1 MNFPAVGVQTATY
14 IWAKVIGFL
23 EQRLSA
29 VSVSAMLDD
38 AELIEL
44 NDKALVI
51 YSPTDFRQDAIR
63 RSYKSHIEEIL
74 REELSLAVS
83 FEVWGDTE
91 LKAYRQ
97 KEQNTSPWTY
107 NPQFNF
113 STFIAGTTNQIPLK
127 AALQVA
133 QQPGNIIYNPLYL
146 YGPPGV
152 GKTHLLYSIASEI
165 SRLQPDAKI
174 ICVKGDQFTNELIQ
188 SILTHTT
195 AQFKEKY
202 RSADILLMDDVQF
215 IAGKDSTQEEFFHTF
230 NNLYELGKQIVLTS
244 DRIPSDMPTLED
256 RLKGRFGTGVM
267 VKISP
272 PDKQTRTLIIQAK
285 AEALNLQLRKD
296 VVDFLADRL
305 CDNVRQIEGGLR
317 KIRAYKDLSNMP
329 LTMENIAKTIEDI
342 QAAEDRAAVTP
353 DLIVRYVC
361 RYYGVEESQLK
372 SRSRSR
378 NVSEP
383 RQVAIYL
390 VRQMTKL
397 SLEDIG
403 KFFDRDHSTV
413 KYALSAIQG
422 AISLSCSDMGDKLQ
436 DIVRNI
442 ETNT

>member
-1 MNFPAVGVQTATY
+1 MQTATY

-29 VSVSAMLDD
+29 VAVSAMLDD

-44 NDKALVI
+44 NDKALI
-51 YSPTDFRQDAIR
+51 LYSPTDFRQEAIR

-74 REELSLAVS
+74 REEFGLAVS
-83 FEVWGDTE
+83 FEVWGDAE
-91 LKAYRQ
+91 LNAYRQ
-97 KEQNTSPWTY
+97 KDQNASPWTY
-107 NPQFNF
+107 NPHFNF
-113 STFIAGTTNQIPLK
+113 STFVAGTANQIPLK

-133 QQPGNIIYNPLYL
+133 QQPGNVIYNPLYL

-152 GKTHLLYSIASEI
+152 GKTHLLYSIANEI

-188 SILTHTT
+188 SIITHTT

-202 RSADILLMDDVQF
+202 RSADILLMDDVEF

-256 RLKGRFGTGVM
+256 RLKGRFGAGVM
-267 VKISP
+267 VKIDP

-372 SRSRSR
+372 GRNRSR

-390 VRQMTKL
+390 IRQMTAL

-403 KFFDRDHSTV
+403 KYFGRDHSTV
-413 KYALSAIQG
+413 KYALTAIQE
-422 AISLSCSDMGDKLQ
+422 AISLSCSDMGNKLQ

-442 ETNT
+442 EINT